1 MKYSSHSRGMFSNLR
16 NLRGMF
22 PNPGLTVATPIP
34 EVQRAVKR
42 QGLSKYLPSPTDE
55 EESPPLQEDEKDE
68 AARIWA
74 NEVPQDVVGLL
85 AAAAARFEETGRYGH
100 RRTSQILPY

>member
-1 MKYSSHSRGMFSNLR
+1 MFSNLR

-34 EVQRAVKR
+34 EDPSLPIRAVTNER
-42 QGLSKYLPSPTDE
+42 QGLSKYLPSPPE
-55 EESPPLQEDEKDE
+55 EESPPLQEDERDE

-85 AAAAARFEETGRYGH
+85 AAAAARFEETGLYGH
-100 RRTSQILPY
+100 RRRGR

>member
-1 MKYSSHSRGMFSNLR
+1 MFSNLR

-34 EVQRAVKR
+34 EDPSLPIRAVTNEVR

-100 RRTSQILPY
+100 RRRGR